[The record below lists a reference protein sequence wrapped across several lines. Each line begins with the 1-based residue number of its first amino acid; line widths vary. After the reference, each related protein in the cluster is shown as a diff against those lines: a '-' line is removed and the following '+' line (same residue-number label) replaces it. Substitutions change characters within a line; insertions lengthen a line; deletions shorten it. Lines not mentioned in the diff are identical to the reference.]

1 MLIEIP
7 QSLLV
12 NPTFWEILLTFA
24 GICGI
29 LFLALRMERWAL
41 HNGRRFTTPP

>member
-1 MLIEIP
+1 MSIP
-7 QSLLV
+7 A
-12 NPTFWEILLTFA
+12 FGEILLTFV

-29 LFLALRMERWAL
+29 LLLALPMERWAL